1 MKNAVA
7 TQTDVLIV
15 GAGASGLMA
24 ARELAKT
31 GKKIIILE
39 ARDRI
44 GGRIM
49 PLSEA
54 DFGYPAQG
62 GGEFVHGEAP
72 VTKAL
77 IQEAGL
83 TFVPESEDGEVW
95 ATRNGPLA
103 LHKSF
108 IEGNQI
114 LKEKLEKLES
124 DVSIAEFL
132 ETHFGTEEYASLRN
146 SILKMVEGYEAADP
160 RRVSTFTLK
169 SVWFGKKYHAD
180 GWIKEGY
187 GALLNFLKKEIE
199 GNNGEIIFNSPVVS
213 IESTIGKVI
222 VKTSNKSFEAAKVIV
237 TVPLPVLKSIEFTP
251 DISEKIALAPK
262 IGYGSAIKLLIK
274 FKSQWWKK
282 ATPNDLSKLSFAL
295 CNDDFTAW
303 WTQYPIETNVM
314 VGWMA
319 GPNVEK
325 NKNLSD
331 DELLDLGILALA
343 NTFTVDKEFLR
354 NQIETWKIINWSNDP
369 YALGAYSYTA
379 MDTADA
385 YERLAEPVDNTV
397 FFAGEAMYTGE
408 ETATV
413 EGALGSGKEVAG
425 SIRAVG

>member
-1 MKNAVA
+1 M
-7 TQTDVLIV
+7 DSEIIII
-15 GAGASGLMA
+15 GAGASGLIA
-24 ARELAKT
+24 ARELAKA
-31 GKKIIILE
+31 GKKITILE

-49 PLSEA
+49 PLSEE

-83 TFVPESEDGEVW
+83 TFVPESDDGEVW
-95 ATRNGPLA
+95 ATRSGPLS

-108 IEGNQI
+108 IEGNEM

-132 ETHFGTEEYASLRN
+132 DTHFGTEEYASLRN

-160 RRVSTFTLK
+160 HRVSTFTLK
-169 SVWFGKKYHAD
+169 CGWFGKKYHAD

-187 GALLNFLKKEIE
+187 GALLNFLKKQIE
-199 GNNGEIIFNSPVVS
+199 QNGGEIIFNSPVVS
-213 IESTIGKVI
+213 VESTSGKVV
-222 VKTSNKSFEAAKVIV
+222 VKTSDKSYKAAKVIV
-237 TVPLPVLKSIEFTP
+237 TVPLPVLKSIKFTP
-251 DISEKIALAPK
+251 DISEKIALVSK
-262 IGYGSAIKLLIK
+262 IGFGSAIKLIIK

-303 WTQYPIETNVM
+303 WTQYPIETNTM

-325 NKNLSD
+325 NKSLSD
-331 DELLDLGILALA
+331 NKLLDLGILALA
-343 NTFTVDKEFLR
+343 NMFSLDKDFL
-354 NQIETWKIINWSNDP
+354 NKEIETWKVINWSSDP

-385 YERLAEPVDNTV
+385 YERLAESVGNTI
-397 FFAGEAMYTGE
+397 FFAGEAIYTGE

-413 EGALGSGKEVAG
+413 EGALGSGKEVAAT
-425 SIRAVG
+425 ILNIT